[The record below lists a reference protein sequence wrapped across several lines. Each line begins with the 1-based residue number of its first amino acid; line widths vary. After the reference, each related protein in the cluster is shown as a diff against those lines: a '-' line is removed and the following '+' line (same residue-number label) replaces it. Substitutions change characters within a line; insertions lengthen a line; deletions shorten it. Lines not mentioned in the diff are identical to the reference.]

1 MANIH
6 PFTLHQLAVAAG
18 GDEEAFRQPS
28 QSEINEGGWRVKGM
42 HKRKVGPD
50 GSTEVPIYEK
60 IDREEKKEETS
71 EPTPTPAAAPEPK
84 AEVTDKPK
92 VQEAKERAQTH
103 LKNKDEMS
111 VVPAGDDEAM
121 NVKAEFDA
129 SQGMKGIG
137 SKASYTR

>member
-6 PFTLHQLAVAAG
+6 PHTLHQLAVAAG
-18 GDEEAFRQPS
+18 GDAEAFRQPS

-71 EPTPTPAAAPEPK
+71 EPAAVAPEPK

-92 VQEAKERAQTH
+92 VQEAKQRAQTH
-103 LKNKDEMS
+103 LKNKDEVS
-111 VVPAGDDEAM
+111 VVPADDDEEL

-129 SQGMKGIG
+129 SEGMRGIG